1 MRLWRISKCV
11 SERCWSLNCSCSWGL
26 VRMAC
31 LQPHPSN
38 TNKCS
43 PAANSSK
50 AGEPTLLAY
59 VIEACGQR
67 RRRRRRW
74 RMQRRGRSNGPAK
87 PGMDIRDRA
96 PLSVACLL
104 LSTDEASKANAQQQS
119 KMGQTQVRATARDP
133 TIFALAVRLCSGFAT
148 SLCKLS
154 KVDIA
159 VACDWLPRSTRTRR
173 LSLQFG
179 PILGCNRLGRELLCA
194 GDNQIVSHR
203 RI

>member
-26 VRMAC
+26 ARMAC

-67 RRRRRRW
+67 RRRRQW

-87 PGMDIRDRA
+87 PGIDIRDRA
-96 PLSVACLL
+96 LVCRLSSVEYC
-104 LSTDEASKANAQQQS
+104 TDEASKANAQQQS
-119 KMGQTQVRATARDP
+119 KMGQTQVRITARDP

-148 SLCKLS
+148 SCSASFPKL
-154 KVDIA
+154 I
-159 VACDWLPRSTRTRR
+159 
-173 LSLQFG
+173 
-179 PILGCNRLGRELLCA
+179 
-194 GDNQIVSHR
+194 
-203 RI
+203 